1 MTDKKTTKT
10 EKQAEKK
17 QPTEL
22 QDVDLDKAQGGVA
35 NALVAQGTPDEEAD
49 GVDNREPLASSWATR

>member
-1 MTDKKTTKT
+1 MTDKKTTKP

-22 QDVDLDKAQGGVA
+22 KDEQLDQAQGGSGVKRPGPA
-35 NALVAQGTPDEEAD
+35 ALTRD
-49 GVDNREPLASSWATR
+49 GKWIDIV

>member
-10 EKQAEKK
+10 QKQAVKKK

-22 QDVDLDKAQGGVA
+22 KEDQLASVHGGVP
-35 NALVAQGTPDEEAD
+35 QGHWIDPPPPKLKFIK
-49 GVDNREPLASSWATR
+49 R

>member
-10 EKQAEKK
+10 EKQAVKK

-22 QDVDLDKAQGGVA
+22 KDEQLDEAQGGA
-35 NALVAQGTPDEEAD
+35 TAGRFTAARRINTRPRFNPDLVVP
-49 GVDNREPLASSWATR
+49 